1 MTTKVITSPTGRADH
16 WPKTV
21 GYYIA
26 FIALGM
32 SAMSLGPTLAGLADH
47 THTKL
52 AAISFLFTARAVG
65 YLCGS
70 VVSGRVYDRFSAHP
84 VMAGALC
91 VMALAVAI
99 VPLISVLSML
109 AVMLFIL
116 GIAEGTL
123 DVGGNAM
130 LVWVHKG
137 NVGPYMNG
145 LHFFFGLGAFIAPLI
160 IAQSIALSS
169 DITWAYWILGLLTI
183 PAIVWLAR
191 LPSPAPL
198 VDAQTRTAEKPNY
211 RLIALVVLF
220 LFVNVGI
227 EVCFGG
233 WIFTYAYAM
242 HLAGTTTA
250 AYLTAMYWGSFTFGR
265 LIGIPLSAR
274 YRPRTLLLA
283 DLIGCLI
290 SVSIILLW
298 PTSESALWIGV
309 AGAGLSVASAFAVT
323 VTWTGRRMTLTGAAT
338 SWFLVGASLSSM
350 TLPWLIGQLF
360 ESAGPRVTMFTILI
374 DVLAGFVVYAL
385 LMFYGGTPKARAQ

>member
-1 MTTKVITSPTGRADH
+1 MTSKAIAAATARADH
-16 WPKTV
+16 WPRTI

-32 SAMSLGPTLAGLADH
+32 SAMSLGPTLAGLSEH
-47 THTKL
+47 TNTKL
-52 AAISFLFTARAVG
+52 AAISFLFTARAIG

-70 VVSGRVYDRFSAHP
+70 VISGRVYDRIAAHP

-91 VMALAVAI
+91 VMAVTLATVPTVSQLWMLVA
-99 VPLISVLSML
+99 VLF
-109 AVMLFIL
+109 VL
-116 GIAEGTL
+116 GVAEGTT

-130 LVWVHKG
+130 MVWVHRDG
-137 NVGPYMNG
+137 VGPYMNG
-145 LHFFFGLGAFIAPLI
+145 LHFFFGLGAFIAPLV
-160 IAQSIALSS
+160 IAQSISASG
-169 DITWAYWILGLLTI
+169 DITWAYWSLALLTI
-183 PAIVWLAR
+183 PAIIWLAR
-191 LPSPAPL
+191 VPSPAPL

-211 RLIALVVLF
+211 RLIALVVMF
-220 LFVNVGI
+220 LFVTVGI

-242 HLAGTTTA
+242 HLAAATTA
-250 AYLTAMYWGSFTFGR
+250 AYLTAVYWGSFTFGR

-274 YRPRTLLLA
+274 FRPRTLLLV

-290 SVSIILLW
+290 SVCVILLW
-298 PTSESALWIGV
+298 PASEWALWIGV
-309 AGAGLSVASAFAVT
+309 AGAGLSVASAFAVA

-360 ESAGPRVTMFTILI
+360 ESIGPRATMFTILI
-374 DVLAGFVVYAL
+374 DVLVGFVVYTL
-385 LMFYGGTPKARAQ
+385 LMFYGGTPKVQAT

>member
-1 MTTKVITSPTGRADH
+1 MTIKAITSPIGRADH

-21 GYYIA
+21 GYYVA
-26 FIALGM
+26 FVALGM

-52 AAISFLFTARAVG
+52 AAISFLFTARAIG

-70 VVSGRVYDRFSAHP
+70 VISGRVYDRFSAHP

-91 VMALAVAI
+91 VMALTVAV
-99 VPLISVLSML
+99 VPLVSVLSLL

-116 GIAEGTL
+116 GTAEGTL

-137 NVGPYMNG
+137 DVGPYMNG
-145 LHFFFGLGAFIAPLI
+145 LHFFFGVGAFIAPLI
-160 IAQSIALSS
+160 IAQSIATSG

-211 RLIALVVLF
+211 VLIALVVLF

-242 HLAGTTTA
+242 NLAGPTAA
-250 AYLTAMYWGSFTFGR
+250 AYLTAVYWGAFTFGR
-265 LIGIPLSAR
+265 LVGIPLSAR
-274 YRPRTLLLA
+274 YRPRTLLLL

-290 SVSIILLW
+290 SVSIILFW
-298 PTSESALWIGV
+298 STSELALWIGV

-350 TLPWLIGQLF
+350 SLPWLIGQLF

-374 DVLAGFVVYAL
+374 DVLAGFVIYAL
-385 LMFYGGTPKARAQ
+385 LMFYGGRPKEQIA